1 MGKDIC
7 RFDANGKSVEDAVND
22 DDDED
27 AYDDSV
33 AHQHYWRSLHQAEE
47 SQREPALSFS
57 SILNVSS
64 ILNNSSIL
72 IVSSILDVSSI
83 LNVSSICFLLVS
95 SSNQTKIKHLL
106 FKHTL

>member
-22 DDDED
+22 DNDED
-27 AYDDSV
+27 AFDDSV
-33 AHQHYWRSLHQAEE
+33 AHQHYWRSQHQAEE
-47 SQREPALSFS
+47 SQREPALSF
-57 SILNVSS
+57 
-64 ILNNSSIL
+64 
-72 IVSSILDVSSI
+72 SSI